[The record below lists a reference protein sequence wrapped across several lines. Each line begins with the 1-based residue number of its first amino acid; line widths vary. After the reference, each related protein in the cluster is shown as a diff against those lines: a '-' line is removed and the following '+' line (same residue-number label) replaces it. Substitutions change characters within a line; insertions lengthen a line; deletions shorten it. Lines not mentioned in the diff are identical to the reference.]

1 MIQKQIRQSKII
13 EINKVLNLIA
23 GDIDMFRSTMEKIVD
38 LSGFEVNFHQVD
50 IKDLEK
56 YR

>member
-23 GDIDMFRSTMEKIVD
+23 GDIDLFRSTMEKIVD
-38 LSGFEVNFHQVD
+38 LSGFEVSFHQVD

>member
-1 MIQKQIRQSKII
+1 M
-13 EINKVLNLIA
+13 LNLIA